1 MILLGLVTRDHG
13 EVIEYLQS
21 ENKVLREVLAGKR
34 IRFTERH
41 RRRLAEFGRK
51 LGWRRLVKYCG
62 IVTPG
67 TIYAWHR
74 RLIAKKYD
82 SSEQRKGKRVGRPPT
97 GEETRKLVIRLA
109 LENTAWG
116 YRRIRDVAKSL
127 GHPVCKTTVSDILEA
142 AGIEPAPERREGMS
156 WSEFMRIHWD
166 AIASCDFFNVE
177 VLTMHGYVRFQVLFV
192 MRIAER
198 EVQIAGISRNIN
210 GAWMLQVARNLTDV
224 HDGFLSGI
232 KYLIHDRDPLFTK
245 DFRDLLGGSD
255 VKCKKL
261 PAKSP
266 NLNSHAERFVRTA
279 RETLSQ
285 HIFFGERHLRYV
297 LSETLEHY
305 NSERHHQGLG
315 GRLIRPV
322 IANDNVN
329 ASGQID
335 CRERLGG
342 LLKFYSRAAA

>member
-1 MILLGLVTRDHG
+1 
-13 EVIEYLQS
+13 
-21 ENKVLREVLAGKR
+21 
-34 IRFTERH
+34 
-41 RRRLAEFGRK
+41 
-51 LGWRRLVKYCG
+51 
-62 IVTPG
+62 
-67 TIYAWHR
+67 
-74 RLIAKKYD
+74 
-82 SSEQRKGKRVGRPPT
+82 
-97 GEETRKLVIRLA
+97 
-109 LENTAWG
+109 
-116 YRRIRDVAKSL
+116 
-127 GHPVCKTTVSDILEA
+127 
-142 AGIEPAPERREGMS
+142 
-156 WSEFMRIHWD
+156 
-166 AIASCDFFNVE
+166 
-177 VLTMHGYVRFQVLFV
+177 
-192 MRIAER
+192 
-198 EVQIAGISRNIN
+198 
-210 GAWMLQVARNLTDV
+210 MLQVARNLTDA

-245 DFRDLLGGSD
+245 EFRNLLGGSD

-279 RETLSQ
+279 RETLGQ

-342 LLKFYSRAAA
+342 LLTFYSRAAA